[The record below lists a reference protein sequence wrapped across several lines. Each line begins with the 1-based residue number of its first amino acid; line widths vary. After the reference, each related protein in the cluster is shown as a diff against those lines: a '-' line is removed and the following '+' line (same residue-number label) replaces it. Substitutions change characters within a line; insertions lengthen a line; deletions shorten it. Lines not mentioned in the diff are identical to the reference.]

1 MKAEFDKATLK
12 IWFQGQAVSRNI
24 PNVVE
29 MNMEGSLAI
38 IKTAEDNHYFITMSN
53 VNLIEEVG

>member
-1 MKAEFDKATLK
+1 MKADFEKATLN

-38 IKTAEDNHYFITMSN
+38 IKTAEDNHYFTTMSN